1 MKADSATI
9 AALLLELKQTWHQ
22 TIPVSQFMQVTPI
35 AFDGDSFTVTAPMS
49 PNINLHQTMFA
60 GSIYTLMTLTG
71 WGMLWL
77 QQQLHGVEGNIVL
90 ADANIRYHAPIT
102 QAPVVTVTWPEFDS
116 KTMLSQSSSIQSGSS
131 ELDSS
136 SSHILDALHRGGK
149 VKVNLEVKLH
159 CDGKL
164 CASFNGLYFSF

>member
-1 MKADSATI
+1 MSGDKIVNTQEI

-22 TIPVSQFMQVTPI
+22 TIPVSQFMQVTPMSY
-35 AFDGDSFTVTAPMS
+35 DGNRFTVTAPMA

-77 QQQLHGVEGNIVL
+77 QQQIAGVEGNIVL

-102 QAPVVTVTWPEFDS
+102 EDPIVTVIWPEDI
-116 KTMLSQSSSIQSGSS
+116 TLAP
-131 ELDSS
+131 L
-136 SSHILDALHRGGK
+136 ATGGK
-149 VKVNLEVKLH
+149 VKVKLEVRLH
-159 CDGKL
+159 CADKL
-164 CASFNGLYFSF
+164 CSTFSGLYFSY